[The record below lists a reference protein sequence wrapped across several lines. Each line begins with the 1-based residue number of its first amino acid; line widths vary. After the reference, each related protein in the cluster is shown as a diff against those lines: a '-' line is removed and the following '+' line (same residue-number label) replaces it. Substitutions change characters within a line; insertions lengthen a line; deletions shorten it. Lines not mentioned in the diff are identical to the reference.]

1 MSAPPSDTAWEAAWD
16 EDSSKFY
23 DDDTGWSER
32 GYAQG
37 FAAGATWG
45 AEWYAGHM
53 AVCEF
58 LSDLAAQVNACPD
71 CYDGLAG
78 VPWDRLSYMACDT
91 SGSGGSRG
99 VGRTGSGSGRFSAQN
114 STRLGLSLRVRATA

>member
-1 MSAPPSDTAWEAAWD
+1 MSADTWKWATANAGVWEKMNELNLLTDEHDVAWLEGAAWM
-16 EDSSKFY
+16 
-23 DDDTGWSER
+23 
-32 GYAQG
+32 
-37 FAAGATWG
+37 AGG
-45 AEWYAGHM
+45 M

-91 SGSGGSRG
+91 CHG
-99 VGRTGSGSGRFSAQN
+99 TGK
-114 STRLGLSLRVRATA
+114 RVTP